1 VEKSVNKFF
10 ELSEIE
16 PVGFLLDKEPFIIVG
31 YLGNCKY
38 KSGLGPTIVKK
49 ILDLHN
55 FPFSIRK
62 NGQDHFPFKTEI
74 FKAL

>member
-1 VEKSVNKFF
+1 MEKLVNKFF

-16 PVGFLLDKEPFIIVG
+16 PVEFLLYKEPFIIVG

-38 KSGLGPTIVKK
+38 KSGLGLTIVKK

-55 FPFSIRK
+55 FPFSIQK
-62 NGQDHFPFKTEI
+62 NEQNHFSFKTEI